1 MKLTQT
7 TLKNIIKEEAE
18 KVLKE
23 WDAASA
29 SWFEDGEDTE
39 KIIKRLYDEAGEDD
53 DLEIRDSPDADDGAR
68 KIRMA
73 KKVLKRLRQK
83 LNEQIEEYKKIYGSL
98 KATWKKMKEE
108 GKIPDY
114 ADEYKSFEKWKNDGW
129 RYGSERI
136 TEKWGKDLSA
146 AKAEMNYTKKLMKV
160 VVTQAKEAMKVR
172 KTKAAAAKEQEKP
185 TTWVGKSRQEVL
197 KALQDEFKIKP
208 TRNWYK
214 KLPMRHP
221 ARVKFREWYKASRG
235 K

>member
-7 TLKNIIKEEAE
+7 TLKQVIKEETQ

-23 WDAASA
+23 WGKGG
-29 SWFEDGEDTE
+29 WFSDDPEED
-39 KIIKRLYDEAGEDD
+39 IKGLYDEAGEDD

-98 KATWKKMKEE
+98 KTTWKKMKEE

-114 ADEYKSFEKWKNDGW
+114 ALEYESFEEWKNDGW

-136 TEKWGKDLSA
+136 TEKWRKDLSA

-172 KTKAAAAKEQEKP
+172 KTKAAEAAAAKEQEKP

-197 KALQDEFKIKP
+197 KALQDEFKIRP

-214 KLPMRHP
+214 KLPVRHP

-235 K
+235 R